1 MIDKL
6 GSELKDYAPLLVRL
20 GLAVI
25 FILQGGMGVKGLRSA
40 NTMEIVTTIV
50 ELLGGLF
57 VFIGF
62 MTRWAGFALAA
73 LMIWRIADGPKLDA
87 FMDPRQQILL
97 ALMVLSLVAWMLGG
111 GRMSLDEKAK
121 KKD

>member
-1 MIDKL
+1 MIDKM
-6 GSELKDYAPLLVRL
+6 GSEMKDYAPLIVRL
-20 GLAVI
+20 GLSII
-25 FILQGGMGVKGLRSA
+25 FILQGAVGVRGLRSA
-40 NTMEIVTTIV
+40 STAEIVTTCV

-57 VFIGF
+57 LLIGF
-62 MTRWAGFALAA
+62 MTRWAGFALAV
-73 LMIWRIADGPKLDA
+73 LMIWVIAKGPRLDA
-87 FMDPRQQILL
+87 FTDPNDQILL